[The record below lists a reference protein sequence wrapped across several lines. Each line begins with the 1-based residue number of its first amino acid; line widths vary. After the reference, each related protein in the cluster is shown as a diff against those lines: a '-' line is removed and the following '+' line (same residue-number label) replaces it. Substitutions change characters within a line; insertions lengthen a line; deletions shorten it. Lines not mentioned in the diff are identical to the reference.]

1 MVNEVVRSEI
11 KSLDFGIYSDAEMR
25 QLSSCRISSS
35 VAYDTL
41 GNAIIGGLYDPRMG
55 PTTQQS
61 LPCPT
66 CDLPYIN
73 CPGHLG
79 HIELDF
85 PVYHPV
91 LFPSMYGL
99 LRCQCASCHR
109 FRIPVG
115 KIEVTLLKLKML
127 EIGDFQKCS
136 EIDNIVAEGS
146 FFGDSAESNNSKI
159 YGEFERCYENY
170 IGANSKM
177 PSDSLISRMQREI
190 IDAFNKEAQACKQC
204 DYCNSYSPALRK
216 DGNSKIFEK
225 PLAKRLRKSMS
236 GMKKSLK
243 SAVEDIN
250 DMELYHEKIGSGDD
264 SDSDTNSDRDVD
276 CEDDMKYSEDDKFL
290 APIEVEARMKLLW
303 EAHREFLHFIWSRAA
318 LSSRFLAMKS
328 ASSSALWQLFF
339 WRTVVVPPSR
349 FRPPSDL
356 GNLKTEHPQNINL
369 SKILVANESM
379 KSLLTSA
386 DSVSPECLSNE
397 SVNMTKLVSTWI
409 DLQNFVNMYLDSSKN
424 PSSNPADDVPT
435 GIRQVLEK
443 KEGLFRRH
451 MMGKRVNYCCRSV
464 ISPDPYLGTNEIGIP
479 VQFAKELHYPT
490 PVTSWNVKFLR
501 GLVENGPNVYPGAN
515 QIESSDGKIIK
526 LDRFSSQERC
536 AKAKLLL
543 SSPGTKVYRHLID
556 GDVLLVNRQ
565 PTLHKPGIM
574 AHKARVLQFVKE
586 QTLRMNYPNCNAY
599 NADFDGDEMNCHFLQ
614 NEIARAEAT
623 YICNTDNQYIVPT
636 SGNPLRGLIQDHVA
650 GGVKLTCKN
659 SFLKKEDFQ
668 QLLYNAI
675 TGLPGTE
682 IVAFAEDMI
691 IPAPTIMKP
700 RPLWTGKQLV
710 SSLLAHICRPPL
722 PPLHLDGKTRTPP
735 TAFGNTEMEHK
746 IVFRFGELLSGVL
759 DKNSLGNSS
768 LGVVHAVYELY
779 GAELAGRIL
788 SAFGRL
794 FTYYLQSAGQT
805 CGIEDL
811 TLTAKADKERSRLL
825 REVEKHA
832 EIGLKEFLNGSD
844 PSGDS
849 CENESSLFTDADRR
863 LYEFKTSILL
873 NSEKREGKVKLD
885 GSLQSVINKHASGVI
900 KACLPTGLERPFP
913 LNNFSMMVLTG
924 AKGSSVNQSQI
935 TCFLGQ
941 QALEGQRV
949 PLMISGKSLPSFK
962 AYDTQAR
969 AGGFVADRFL
979 TGVRPQEYY
988 FHCMAGREGLVDTAV
1003 KTSRSGYLQRCLV
1016 KHLEELKVNYDMT
1029 VRDSGNNVIQFLY
1042 GDDGLDPTCATLLGG
1057 KCEQM
1062 QFLSRNHQAL
1072 VYKYSVH
1079 SDYFKQGF
1087 EMESARNYHAKME
1100 SARSLM
1106 ASSSSCDDHST
1117 ILVKGSIVLAR
1128 KKLSREKGW
1137 GRQNMHKK
1145 WFTAEILKK
1154 RKSGKSNISYTSYD
1168 LMYDDGTIEK
1178 HIPLRMRIKNT
1189 RRVKS
1194 SSLSHGVLVSLI
1206 KPGLP
1211 DPVMSVLGIQNTVGA
1226 ISESMQRSISTYTE
1240 QNPDR
1245 VISNST
1251 TETTVTS
1258 EALEL
1263 LIWIK
1268 YMRSLACPGEAVG
1281 CVAAQSVGEPSTQM
1295 TLNTFHLAGHG
1306 GANVTL
1312 GIPRLREIIMTASR
1326 SLKTPTMLLPLKK
1339 SQTLEIAKAEA
1350 LRMCRISVHELLHN
1364 EGCVEV
1370 GESLL
1375 KRPGGWERLYRIRYV
1390 FVSPVK
1396 IFSMFSVTFEELIEA
1411 IKKSVYQKLNYIIQ
1425 LEMRRAGS
1433 AVIQR
1438 PTNVNSSSMGSR
1450 NADGDD
1456 LDVED
1461 INHSSSTEN
1470 GVKLQ
1475 QKLKNIGIE
1484 SDEDDGDDEE
1494 IDDIEQGTLRLGRK
1508 EEVDAYDHGTD
1519 ESDSEEMNDSHIN
1532 VAASSSIR
1540 AKSGR
1545 ILSDKSFHFSESEGW
1560 IEMHLTYPVASRKLL
1575 MVQLAEQ
1582 AAMKA
1587 NVRETKNISR
1597 AYAIECDVDG
1607 EKRFAIQTEGVNFE
1621 AAWALDSIADTTS
1634 IKSNDIWKILCTYGV
1649 EAARQSIVSEIV
1661 GVFGVY
1667 GINVNPRHLSLI
1679 ADFMTRNGSYVP
1691 MNRMGITNCP
1701 SPFLQMSFETTC
1713 TFLSQAA
1720 QDGSTEHLES
1730 SSARIV
1736 TGSVPKVGTGCFDIM
1751 FPVAVK

>member
-1 MVNEVVRSEI
+1 
-11 KSLDFGIYSDAEMR
+11 MR
-25 QLSSCRISSS
+25 
-35 VAYDTL
+35 
-41 GNAIIGGLYDPRMG
+41 
-55 PTTQQS
+55 
-61 LPCPT
+61 
-66 CDLPYIN
+66 
-73 CPGHLG
+73 
-79 HIELDF
+79 
-85 PVYHPV
+85 
-91 LFPSMYGL
+91 LFIF
-99 LRCQCASCHR
+99 C
-109 FRIPVG
+109 I
-115 KIEVTLLKLKML
+115 
-127 EIGDFQKCS
+127 
-136 EIDNIVAEGS
+136 
-146 FFGDSAESNNSKI
+146 FF
-159 YGEFERCYENY
+159 
-170 IGANSKM
+170 
-177 PSDSLISRMQREI
+177 
-190 IDAFNKEAQACKQC
+190 
-204 DYCNSYSPALRK
+204 
-216 DGNSKIFEK
+216 
-225 PLAKRLRKSMS
+225 
-236 GMKKSLK
+236 
-243 SAVEDIN
+243 
-250 DMELYHEKIGSGDD
+250 
-264 SDSDTNSDRDVD
+264 
-276 CEDDMKYSEDDKFL
+276 
-290 APIEVEARMKLLW
+290 
-303 EAHREFLHFIWSRAA
+303 
-318 LSSRFLAMKS
+318 
-328 ASSSALWQLFF
+328 
-339 WRTVVVPPSR
+339 
-349 FRPPSDL
+349 
-356 GNLKTEHPQNINL
+356 
-369 SKILVANESM
+369 
-379 KSLLTSA
+379 
-386 DSVSPECLSNE
+386 
-397 SVNMTKLVSTWI
+397 
-409 DLQNFVNMYLDSSKN
+409 
-424 PSSNPADDVPT
+424 
-435 GIRQVLEK
+435 
-443 KEGLFRRH
+443 
-451 MMGKRVNYCCRSV
+451 
-464 ISPDPYLGTNEIGIP
+464 
-479 VQFAKELHYPT
+479 
-490 PVTSWNVKFLR
+490 
-501 GLVENGPNVYPGAN
+501 
-515 QIESSDGKIIK
+515 
-526 LDRFSSQERC
+526 
-536 AKAKLLL
+536 
-543 SSPGTKVYRHLID
+543 
-556 GDVLLVNRQ
+556 
-565 PTLHKPGIM
+565 
-574 AHKARVLQFVKE
+574 
-586 QTLRMNYPNCNAY
+586 
-599 NADFDGDEMNCHFLQ
+599 Q

-659 SFLKKEDFQ
+659 SFLNKEDFQ

-682 IVAFAEDMI
+682 VVTFAEDMI
-691 IPAPTIMKP
+691 IPVPTVMKP

-735 TAFGNTEMEHK
+735 TAFGHTEMEHK

-794 FTYYLQSAGQT
+794 FTYYLQSAGHT

-825 REVEKHA
+825 TEVEKHA
-832 EIGLKEFLNGSD
+832 EIGLKVFLDGND
-844 PSGDS
+844 V
-849 CENESSLFTDADRR
+849 SSAVCDVTPQTFTDIDRKM
-863 LYEFKTSILL
+863 YEIKTSTLL

-885 GSLQSVINKHASGVI
+885 GALQSVINKHASSVI

-913 LNNFSMMVLTG
+913 HNNFSMMVLTG

-1057 KCEQM
+1057 KRDQM

-1072 VYKYSVH
+1072 VYKYQVH
-1079 SDYFKQGF
+1079 DNYFTQGL
-1087 EMESARNYHAKME
+1087 EVEPARNHHAKME
-1100 SARSLM
+1100 SAKALL
-1106 ASSSSCDDHST
+1106 ASSEGLVHPKDYAS
-1117 ILVKGSIVLAR
+1117 ILSKGSIVLAR
-1128 KKLSREKGW
+1128 KKRSREKGW

-1145 WFTAEILKK
+1145 WFTAEILRK
-1154 RKSGKSNISYTSYD
+1154 RKVGKSDVPYVTYD
-1168 LMYDDGTIEK
+1168 IVYDDGTVEK
-1178 HIPLRMRIKNT
+1178 HLPLRMRIKNT
-1189 RRVKS
+1189 KRLDTQSV
-1194 SSLSHGVLVSLI
+1194 SHGVLVPLI

-1211 DPVMSVLGIQNTVGA
+1211 DPAMSVLGIQNNVGA
-1226 ISESMQRSISTYTE
+1226 ISEAMQRKISDYAE
-1240 QNPDR
+1240 SNPDG
-1245 VISNST
+1245 VVSNST
-1251 TETTVTS
+1251 TENTVTS
-1258 EALEL
+1258 DALEL

-1326 SLKTPTMLLPLKK
+1326 TLKTPTMLIPLHK
-1339 SQTLEIAKAEA
+1339 SQTFETAKVEA
-1350 LRMCRISVHELLHN
+1350 LKMCKISVHELLSH

-1370 GESLL
+1370 GESLT
-1375 KRPGGWERLYRIRYV
+1375 KRSATGTWERLYRIRYK
-1390 FVSPVK
+1390 FVSPAK
-1396 IFSMFSVTFEELIEA
+1396 IFSMFSVSFEELVAVVRKI
-1411 IKKSVYQKLNYIIQ
+1411 VYQKLNYIIQ

-1433 AVIQR
+1433 VVIQR
-1438 PTNVNSSSMGSR
+1438 PTNEN
-1450 NADGDD
+1450 NADMSNRISDGGDSD
-1456 LDVED
+1456 ADA
-1461 INHSSSTEN
+1461 NHNSHTDKSGKLLKSKN
-1470 GVKLQ
+1470 GF
-1475 QKLKNIGIE
+1475 E
-1484 SDEDDGDDEE
+1484 SDDDADEDDEVDDV
-1494 IDDIEQGTLRLGRK
+1494 EQGTLKLGRK
-1508 EEVDAYDHGTD
+1508 EEVSSYDHETD
-1519 ESDSEEMNDSHIN
+1519 ESDDDETAMAPVVP
-1532 VAASSSIR
+1532 VASKTASV
-1540 AKSGR
+1540 KSGR
-1545 ILSDKSFHFSESEGW
+1545 TLSDKSFNFSEKEGW
-1560 IEMHLTYPVASRKLL
+1560 IEMQLTYPVSSRKLL

-1582 AAMKA
+1582 AAKKA
-1587 NVRETKNISR
+1587 NVRETKDIAR

-1621 AAWALDSIADTTS
+1621 AAWGLDAIADS
-1634 IKSNDIWKILCTYGV
+1634 SYIKSNDVWKILCTYGV

-1720 QDGSTEHLES
+1720 QEGSTEHLES

-1751 FPVAVK
+1751 FPVTV